1 MELKVHQDCP
11 WIFLFIRLT
20 HKKTTV
26 CKQLLTNNLG
36 RMLVW
41 VTNCCMYKPR
51 VVGIYETTYFTLPLL
66 HIPLSSGEMKKK
78 FFSSN
83 QITVISQLLLEFNK
97 FHIIWRNVIAFICS
111 VKLQCTIQASII
123 WPIFFL
129 AQNIDIFCNSSLNHA

>member
-1 MELKVHQDCP
+1 MELKDHQDCP

-51 VVGIYETTYFTLPLL
+51 VVGIYETTFSTYPIKLRLD
-66 HIPLSSGEMKKK
+66 EKKVFLIK
-78 FFSSN
+78 SDLNS
-83 QITVISQLLLEFNK
+83 VISQFLVVFNK
-97 FHIIWRNVIAFICS
+97 FHYIWQNVIAFICS
-111 VKLQCTIQASII
+111 VKLQCTIQASVI

-129 AQNIDIFCNSSLNHA
+129 AQKIDIFCNFSLNHA